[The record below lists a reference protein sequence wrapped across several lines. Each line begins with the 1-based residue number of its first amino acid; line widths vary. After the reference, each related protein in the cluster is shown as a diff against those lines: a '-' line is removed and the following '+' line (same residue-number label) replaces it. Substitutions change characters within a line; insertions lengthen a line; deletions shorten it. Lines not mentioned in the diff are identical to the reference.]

1 MLGYFGK
8 NGIVTPPPA
17 AAPGVTQPKTTG
29 VPAATAR
36 AELTSPA
43 PAASPVHAPV
53 PIQAPAPA
61 PAPVSA
67 APSPA
72 AGPSENQEIAMQL
85 SQLRAAVDAKR
96 EEKESEVR
104 SVREMQQKQAAYGRD
119 VEQVRPPKAG
129 YATEA
134 EKLMGGQTGYAR
146 PMSGLGSLVSAT
158 QQVADLTSEITRLTA
173 VVKQLTKDVA
183 MGVVP
188 RSELLKAVKDL
199 QSKSVEAKQLA
210 TQLSG
215 WADDGTSVKLVK
227 VGLLAAMGFGI
238 YKFLIQPRLA
248 GSMRKRAKKHRNR

>member
-8 NGIVTPPPA
+8 SGTVTPPPT
-17 AAPGVTQPKTTG
+17 AAPGVAPPETTG

-36 AELTSPA
+36 AELTS
-43 PAASPVHAPV
+43 S
-53 PIQAPAPA
+53 APAPTTPVPA
-61 PAPVSA
+61 AIAEPAAPVS
-67 APSPA
+67 
-72 AGPSENQEIAMQL
+72 SENQEIAMRL
-85 SQLRAAVDAKR
+85 ARLRAAVDAKR
-96 EEKESEVR
+96 GAKEAEVR
-104 SVREMQQKQAAYGRD
+104 SVQEMQQKQAAYGRD

-146 PMSGLGSLVSAT
+146 PMSGLGALGAAT
-158 QQVADLTSEITRLTA
+158 QQVADLTAEITRLTN
-173 VVKQLTKDVA
+173 VVKQLTKDVG

-199 QSKSVEAKQLA
+199 QSKSVEAKKLA

-227 VGLLAAMGFGI
+227 VGLLAAVGFGI

-248 GSMRKRAKKHRNR
+248 GSMRKRAKKHHRR